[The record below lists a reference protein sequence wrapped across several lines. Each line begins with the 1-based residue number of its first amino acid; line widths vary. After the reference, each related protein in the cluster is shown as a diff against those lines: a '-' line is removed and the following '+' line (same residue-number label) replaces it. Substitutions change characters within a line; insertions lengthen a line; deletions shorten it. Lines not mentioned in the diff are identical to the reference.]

1 MSNSKF
7 HSVLMVTTV
16 MSGLA
21 FAAPA
26 LAQTVPPTT
35 NGGAAQT
42 ADASGSKNDIV
53 VTGTL
58 IRNPNLTQTTPVLT
72 TTAEEIGLRQTNT
85 AEETLREIP
94 GVVPSIGSA
103 VNNGNGGA
111 SFVDLRGLGS
121 NRNIV
126 LLDGNRI
133 APSGLVGRV
142 DLNNIPQ
149 ALIERVDVLTGG
161 ASTTYGADAVSG
173 VVNFVTK
180 QNFAGIELSLGSQ
193 ITQRGDGPYKRAD
206 LTIGG
211 NFADDRGNAT
221 LSIGYQTADPVYQGE
236 RNFSV
241 SNIDSFSGAASGS
254 GTTVPARF
262 TRPGSATQQ
271 IDASGAL
278 VPSYQLFNFNP
289 YNIFQTPFKRKNIF
303 AQAHYDIS
311 DAFQFYTRALYSN
324 NTVDT
329 IVAPSG
335 DFGSSLVIPYSNP
348 YLPVA
353 ARSQF
358 CAANGLTT
366 VQCSAAAVAT
376 SPTDPNFRTFTTNVS
391 RRTPE
396 VGSRVSD
403 YVTQIFDYRAGVRGD
418 ITTSLHYDVGGSYGE
433 STNSQ
438 SLNGYVLTS
447 RLRAAAYAT
456 NTTTCL
462 AGAPGG
468 ASTTAGSGC
477 VPVNVFGGVGSI
489 TPAQVPYLTGSSS
502 TVTKTSL
509 LQARGV
515 VSGDFG
521 FHSPFAA
528 NNGVSFAAGAEY
540 RKYTGSTVADSLAQ
554 TPGELGGAGGAV
566 PTTVGSFHVYEGFG
580 ELVVPL
586 VEDRAFFQDLTAR
599 GGVRYSAYTVDAP
612 GQPKFNTTTYKGE
625 LAWTP
630 VRDLKLRGTYARAV
644 RAPNLGELFTPVSTG
659 LTSLALDPCAS
670 LSTTGARTR
679 AAPTVGSALYNVCV
693 GQGATPANIV
703 NIQDPTAA
711 QANITSG
718 GNPNVRPETSDSF
731 TAGVVIQPTF
741 FSGFN
746 ATVDYYHIKIKNA
759 ITTPTPGDLISAC
772 FGNDIYNPAVSAA
785 TSPACTAIR
794 RNPTTGGLDGDP
806 ATTLGLSGV
815 LTNQGKLL
823 TDGIDL
829 SVNYRTDLG
838 FARLSLGFNGN
849 YTFRSQFQ
857 SNQNDT
863 SIGGRPRECV
873 GYYSLNC
880 ASIQPKFQWS
890 QRTTLSAQS
899 FDMSLLWRHIDAV
912 NQEPRSIAEGS
923 EKAGFAGTLTAGT
936 GLGGR
941 VVDFKHIRPFDYF
954 DLTGRAKIMKNF
966 EMTVSVQ
973 NLFDVQPPVVG
984 TGIGSVS
991 YNSGNTYPSTY
1002 DSLGRRFAVG
1012 VKLRY

>member
-1 MSNSKF
+1 MSNWKF
-7 HSVLMVTTV
+7 RNILLVSTVLT
-16 MSGLA
+16 SAAL
-21 FAAPA
+21 AAPA
-26 LAQTVPPTT
+26 TAQTVPPP
-35 NGGAAQT
+35 AATDQAADTAET
-42 ADASGSKNDIV
+42 ADKNTDIV
-53 VTGTL
+53 VTGSL
-58 IRNPNLTQTTPVLT
+58 IRNPNLSQTTPVLT

-126 LLDGNRI
+126 LLDGDRI

-149 ALIERVDVLTGG
+149 AMIERVDVLTGG
-161 ASTTYGADAVSG
+161 ASTTYGADAVAG

-180 QNFAGIELSLGSQ
+180 KNFAGVELSLGSQ

-206 LTIGG
+206 LTVGG

-221 LSIGYQTADPVYQGE
+221 ISVGYQTADPVYQGD
-236 RNFSV
+236 RPYSV

-254 GTTVPARF
+254 GTTAPARF
-262 TRPGSATQQ
+262 TRPGSPTQQ
-271 IDASGAL
+271 IDGNGAL
-278 VPSYQLFNFNP
+278 VPTYKLFNFNP
-289 YNIFQTPFKRKNIF
+289 YNIYQTPFKRYNVF

-311 DAFQFYTRALYSN
+311 DAFQVYTRALYSK
-324 NTVDT
+324 NTVQT
-329 IVAPSG
+329 IIAPSG

-348 YLPVA
+348 YLPAA
-353 ARSQF
+353 ARNQF
-358 CAANGLTT
+358 CASNGLTAA
-366 VQCSAAAVAT
+366 QCTAAAAAT

-391 RRTPE
+391 RRMPE

-403 YVTQIFDYRAGVRGD
+403 YITEIFDYRAGVRGD
-418 ITTSLHYDVGGSYGE
+418 LSSSLHYDVSGGYGE
-433 STNSQ
+433 SSNSQ
-438 SLNGYVLTS
+438 SLQGYVLTS
-447 RLRAAAYAT
+447 RVRSAAYAT

-462 AGAPGG
+462 GGAPGG
-468 ASTTAGSGC
+468 ASITAGSGC
-477 VPVNVFGGVGSI
+477 VPVNLFGDVGSI
-489 TPAQVPYLTGSSS
+489 TAGQIPYLTGASS

-509 LQARGV
+509 LQAKAV
-515 VSGDFG
+515 VSGDVHV
-521 FHSPFAA
+521 HSPIA
-528 NNGVSFAAGAEY
+528 NDGISFAVGGEY

-580 ELVVPL
+580 EIVVPL
-586 VEDRAFFQDLTAR
+586 VQDRAFFKDLTAR
-599 GGVRYSAYTVDAP
+599 GGARYSAYTVNAP
-612 GQPKFNTTTYKGE
+612 GAPKFNTTTYKGE
-625 LAWTP
+625 LAWSP
-630 VRDLKLRGTYARAV
+630 VRDLKFRGTYARAV

-670 LSTTGARTR
+670 LSTNGTRTR
-679 AAPTVGSALYNVCV
+679 AAPAVGSNLYNVCLA
-693 GQGATPANIV
+693 QGATAGNIANIQ
-703 NIQDPTAA
+703 NPTAA
-711 QANITSG
+711 QANITTG
-718 GNPNVRPETSDSF
+718 GNPNVKPETSDSI
-731 TAGVVIQPTF
+731 TAGVVIQPSF

-759 ITTPTPGDLISAC
+759 ITTPTPGDLLAAC
-772 FGNDIYNPAVSAA
+772 FGGDIYNPAAGAAGSA
-785 TSPACTAIR
+785 SCTAIR
-794 RNPTTGGLDGDP
+794 RNPVTGGLDGDP

-829 SVNYRTDLG
+829 SVNYHRDLG

-863 SIGGRPRECV
+863 SVAGRARECV

-880 ASIQPKFQWS
+880 GSILPKFQWS
-890 QRTTLSAQS
+890 QRTTLG
-899 FDMSLLWRHIDAV
+899 FDAFDLSLLWRHIDAV

-923 EKAGFAGTLTAGT
+923 EAAGFTGTLAAAT
-936 GLGGR
+936 GLGGKT
-941 VVDFKHIRPFDYF
+941 VNFGHIRPFDYF
-954 DLTGRAKIMKNF
+954 DLTGRVNIKRNF

-973 NLFDVQPPVVG
+973 NLFDVGPPIVG
-984 TGIGSVS
+984 TGIGATSF
-991 YNSGNTYPSTY
+991 NSGNTYPSTY
-1002 DSLGRRFAVG
+1002 DALGRRFAVG
-1012 VKLRY
+1012 VKVRY